1 MSLATYRYGTPRSE
15 NEGLRIG
22 VARDLPRGVR
32 RQDWQLKNYFD
43 IWLPLVGP
51 SPELVFEYRH
61 GRIEFKEFARQYRS
75 QMKAPAAR
83 QGIQLLAVM
92 AYHVPVS
99 LGCFCEDETR
109 CHRSLLRALVEAEMK
124 SPALE
129 FLHNRSAARKTEEYS
144 GPPRFADLDE
154 D

>member
-1 MSLATYRYGTPRSE
+1 MSLVTYRYGTPRSE

-22 VARDLPRGVR
+22 VARHLPRGVR
-32 RQDWQLKNYFD
+32 REDWQRKNYFD
-43 IWLPLVGP
+43 IWLPLVAP

-61 GRIEFKEFARQYRS
+61 ERIEFKEFARQYRL

-83 QGIQLLAVM
+83 QGIQLVAVM
-92 AYHVPVS
+92 ACHEPVS
-99 LGCFCEDETR
+99 LGCYCEDETR

-124 SPALE
+124 SPALR
-129 FLHNRSAARKTEEYS
+129 FLHNRSPTRKIGESS
-144 GPPRFADLDE
+144 GLPRFADLDE